1 MSTGQASAGG
11 NSISFTLVGPA
22 LTGFPAARVEGGV
35 GARSR

>member
-22 LTGFPAARVEGGV
+22 LTGFPAGMEGGV

>member
-22 LTGFPAARVEGGV
+22 LTGVSGRMEGGV